1 MTSYVGRSLVAL
13 RRPDSHPSPHR
24 AWSARREPPARA
36 REAARNF
43 SIRSPAGDPEP
54 GGGWAR
60 RRALPGQDPGG
71 FRIDPQI
78 LRLQRAHRIRPP
90 NRGRRE
96 GASRKGGGASE
107 ATPAHREALMKLT
120 GRSGI
125 GAVAVEV
132 ANVLSSA
139 GIEAVLTGSTC
150 ASIHT
155 GGRFQSAD
163 LDFILQ
169 SGVHQAPLDAAMATA
184 GFQRQGD
191 RYVHSRARF
200 YVEFPRGPLAI
211 GSDHEIQPVET
222 RIRGHV
228 VHSLSP
234 TDSCRDRLAAFLFW
248 RDRQESSRSGH
259 HRAPKSH
266 RAGEGSE
273 MVRSRGVP
281 RGLRG
286 ISDGATESPK
296 KPWRLTSTSASARAS
311 PAPRR
316 TRTSSSGP
324 SGPSGSRPGST

>member
-60 RRALPGQDPGG
+60 RRALPGQDPGISN
-71 FRIDPQI
+71 RPQI

-96 GASRKGGGASE
+96 GTSRKGGGASE

-139 GIEAVLTGSTC
+139 GIEAVLTGGAC

-163 LDFILQ
+163 IDFILQ
-169 SGVHQAPLDAAMATA
+169 SGVRRARLDAAMATA

-248 RDRQESSRSGH
+248 RDRQSL
-259 HRAPKSH
+259 RAAVTIALRNRIELEKV
-266 RAGEGSE
+266 RRWCAREGFPE
-273 MVRSRGVP
+273 DYEEFRTELQKARKSRG
-281 RGLRG
+281 
-286 ISDGATESPK
+286 A
-296 KPWRLTSTSASARAS
+296 
-311 PAPRR
+311 
-316 TRTSSSGP
+316 
-324 SGPSGSRPGST
+324 